1 MPVSP
6 DSPDLYPVQST
17 DKLRFCDGDP
27 LGHVNNSVFSTF
39 LETGR
44 TELLYTG
51 PQSLFDAGCDFVIAR
66 MELDFIAEVN
76 WPGSVV
82 IGTRVLKIG
91 SSSLTLEQ
99 GVFQNLQPVA
109 SAKTVIVQ
117 IDNSTRKARV
127 LSEQASERLK
137 ALQ

>member
-1 MPVSP
+1 MPVP
-6 DSPDLYPVQST
+6 ADSPDQYPVQST

-27 LGHVNNSVFSTF
+27 LGHVNNAVFSTF

-51 PQSLFDAGCDFVIAR
+51 SEPLFDTGCDFVIAR
-66 MELDFIAEVN
+66 MELDFIAEVT
-76 WPGSVV
+76 WPGNVV
-82 IGTRVLKIG
+82 TGTRVLKVG
-91 SSSLTLEQ
+91 NSSLTLEQ
-99 GVFQNLQPVA
+99 GVFQNQQPVA

-117 IDNSTRKARV
+117 IDNSTRKARA
-127 LSEQASERLK
+127 LSNEALDRLK